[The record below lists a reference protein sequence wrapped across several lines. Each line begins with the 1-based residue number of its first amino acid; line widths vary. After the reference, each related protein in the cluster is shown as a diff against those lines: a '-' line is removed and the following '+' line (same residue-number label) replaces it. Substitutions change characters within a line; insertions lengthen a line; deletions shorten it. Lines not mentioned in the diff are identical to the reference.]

1 MIRRD
6 LFKNPQN
13 QLEQGAQA
21 APHAHEGER
30 TAQEEAV
37 LACPHC
43 KRLLFEKDA
52 ARSLYVCECGHHV
65 RDLRPQGAGRSPAAN
80 PQTPGHGG
88 QRVGRNQHHVAQ
100 RDQLRQQVRVHQ
112 AVVNP
117 YARLWHDLTNQ
128 REHGV
133 AILCPMSYGKG
144 KAVAAIA
151 GIERQD

>member
-52 ARSLYVCECGHHV
+52 ARSLYVCECGHHFRLPARKRIALTV
-65 RDLRPQGAGRSPAAN
+65 DEGSFCEHDGQLVSTDPKSWRPRKRPRAKTR
-80 PQTPGHGG
+80 
-88 QRVGRNQHHVAQ
+88 R
-100 RDQLRQQVRVHQ
+100 
-112 AVVNP
+112 
-117 YARLWHDLTNQ
+117 
-128 REHGV
+128 
-133 AILCPMSYGKG
+133 C
-144 KAVAAIA
+144 
-151 GIERQD
+151 